1 MQERGWS
8 MDDDRLHEMTHV
20 RHDLPGLLQLR
31 PRPPKAIPWQP
42 EPGVFSAKGKGKF
55 SKGGHKSKGG
65 GKSPSPGGKGKV
77 QWVTDVKP
85 KMVHGSSFACV
96 GSLENVP

>member
-8 MDDDRLHEMTHV
+8 MDDSLHEMTHV
-20 RHDLPGLLQLR
+20 RHDLPGRLQLR

-77 QWVTDVKP
+77 
-85 KMVHGSSFACV
+85 
-96 GSLENVP
+96 